1 MGRGG
6 ARGRIA
12 VGLDNRVVLWKPQPS
27 HLISYRPREWSLVS
41 HVPLL
46 NILWESVGS
55 KIRLEGLVGSG
66 LPRIEEVCMV
76 GHVLADRREV
86 DTGGDAKT
94 RELGWI
100 TDSREH
106 EKLWSVDHP
115 SAQDD
120 LFSGRHLPPLTLCP
134 VSERIHA
141 IGRVI
146 NSLESPV
153 ASPNSTPLKQGVVES
168 WSVASRIFVA

>member
-1 MGRGG
+1 
-6 ARGRIA
+6 
-12 VGLDNRVVLWKPQPS
+12 
-27 HLISYRPREWSLVS
+27 
-41 HVPLL
+41 
-46 NILWESVGS
+46 
-55 KIRLEGLVGSG
+55 
-66 LPRIEEVCMV
+66 MV
-76 GHVLADRREV
+76 GHVLADRGEV

-120 LFSGRHLPPLTLCP
+120 LFAGRNLPPLTLCP
-134 VSERIHA
+134 VNEWIRTIR
-141 IGRVI
+141 RVI

-153 ASPNSTPLKQGVVES
+153 ESPNSTPLKQGVVEP
-168 WSVASRIFVA
+168 WLVASRTFVA